1 MVESQSLKKRMRIML
16 ICVAI
21 LFGAIFAYKLFVSF
35 MIKKFMTA
43 NMSPPV
49 TVSAMKVEYQ
59 TWQPELS
66 AVGNL
71 RAVLGVDVTTEVAG
85 LVRTIH
91 FAPGAQ
97 VKKGDLLV
105 ELNADDDIAHL
116 HSLQANA
123 QLAEI
128 TYKRDKAQ
136 YAIKAI
142 SKATLDADLAN
153 LESLRAQV
161 AQQAALVAK
170 KMIHAPFT
178 GKLGIS
184 NINPGQNINPGDKIV
199 TLQALNPIYV
209 DFYVPQQALTQI
221 ALGQQIVITTDS
233 YPGHNFNGKITTIDP
248 KFDPS
253 TRNIQVEA
261 TVTNPNSQLLPGMF
275 ATVEITTG
283 KPQRN
288 LTLPQTAISYNP
300 YGNIV
305 YIIKKDNTKLIV
317 TQRFVE
323 TGSTR
328 GDQVSIV
335 KGLQEGDQVVT
346 SGQLKLKNGSAIII
360 DNSIT
365 LPNSPAP
372 VVSDEHKG

>member
-1 MVESQSLKKRMRIML
+1 ML